1 MNLSN
6 YGPNTNVYEL
16 MTCLFPGVKFGAFH
30 EEMDPN
36 NFSETTGKC
45 SLVKTRFWI
54 EIENEFKKCS
64 SKPSDFFDFIKYLSE
79 YKASGEEIVFK
90 QCFPYIDSSN
100 SANSIFSCSILLNQL
115 APLNPLKKSDEI
127 EQLIKDCDILNG
139 KTLKGGLFLYCARI
153 LDSKFLSFFY
163 GKGQNNEKFI
173 YKLLKYYDS
182 QIAANKTQFPVS
194 SIFNE
199 SNRWGIDWEAQYV
212 YDKNNRCKYRFSWQ
226 KDKDEHWQTLY
237 YYKPSNP
244 YEYFIHE
251 CQARYTLVRIGLET
265 PFSSIKRAKDIK
277 KFKQYSEKGLSEVF
291 AKTGLLKENEGKKK
305 LELLEFYEKNYHC
318 DDYSKRDI
326 EGNILIGIE
335 LKDGAETFES
345 SFFIPKNLKETITE
359 IISSI
364 GKKAIE
370 KQTQHTTYKLNPKE
384 VTEIKKIRSK
394 LPEEAR
400 TNLSPEESEI
410 LQENK
415 PYEILKILYKPD
427 VYVYLTKDEKEY
439 IKQRYL
445 IAFSTEDVRKNTESK
460 NSFKEIEESFT
471 FMMNEFQSVATNKLN
486 EETVKALIDKFYKEF
501 FDGGEYCTKTD
512 ITSIE
517 DEKMLKD
524 RYRYYKKL
532 LRAVKSVNINTSAS
546 ELEDN
551 IFAKKYL
558 SLAKEKPE
566 HEINLYKKQI
576 RETIRDI
583 LLELQVSL
591 KFLDSPQNAEDG
603 TTLHDRISENDV
615 INREAPSSNDY
626 YEDNLGYRSQK
637 MEEFLKPLKRE
648 LSKEPTIGKEKIA
661 KYLDELRKDY
671 RNASNKTSFIET
683 LEKDILS
690 FNVNCS
696 DEELNNNYYVKTFL
710 KSEKS
715 FPKDTVFNMFREILY
730 RILERKW

>member
-1 MNLSN
+1 MKLSD

-16 MTCLFPGVKFGAFH
+16 MTWLFPGVRFGEFH
-30 EEMDPN
+30 EKMDPEH
-36 NFSETTGKC
+36 FSETTGKC

-79 YKASGEEIVFK
+79 YKASGKEIVFK

-163 GKGQNNEKFI
+163 GKGQNDEKFI

-212 YDKNNRCKYRFSWQ
+212 YGKNNRCKYRFSWQ

-251 CQARYTLVRIGLET
+251 CQTRYTLVRIGYEST
-265 PFSSIKRAKDIK
+265 SSLIKRAKDIK
-277 KFKQYSEKGLSEVF
+277 EFNHYSEKGMSEVF
-291 AKTGLLKENEGKKK
+291 AKIGLLKENEGITESKI
-305 LELLEFYEKNYHC
+305 LREFYEKNYHEEGSNPNK
-318 DDYSKRDI
+318 DLDY

-335 LKDGAETFES
+335 IKDGAKKITNA
-345 SFFIPKNLKETITE
+345 FFVPKNLKATITE
-359 IISSI
+359 IRSAI
-364 GKKAIE
+364 GKKKNE
-370 KQTQHTTYKLNPKE
+370 KQTQHTRYKIFEKENTKLHEILSSLYIYDKQIDELKNYLHIFTAHELNEINKIISNVNKISVSELKLEQEEEESLQNKNENPYKL
-384 VTEIKKIRSK
+384 
-394 LPEEAR
+394 
-400 TNLSPEESEI
+400 
-410 LQENK
+410 
-415 PYEILKILYKPD
+415 LKILRRR
-427 VYVYLTKDEKEY
+427 V
-439 IKQRYL
+439 I
-445 IAFSTEDVRKNTESK
+445 RKNLSKSDNKKITDFTNNLCLQEPYKTLEFLTSENVQIYLSEEDKKLIKKYSSYANTKTES
-460 NSFKEIEESFT
+460 
-471 FMMNEFQSVATNKLN
+471 
-486 EETVKALIDKFYKEF
+486 
-501 FDGGEYCTKTD
+501 
-512 ITSIE
+512 
-517 DEKMLKD
+517 
-524 RYRYYKKL
+524 
-532 LRAVKSVNINTSAS
+532 
-546 ELEDN
+546 
-551 IFAKKYL
+551 
-558 SLAKEKPE
+558 
-566 HEINLYKKQI
+566 
-576 RETIRDI
+576 
-583 LLELQVSL
+583 
-591 KFLDSPQNAEDG
+591 LDSPQDAKDG
-603 TTLHDRISENDV
+603 TTLHDKISEDDV
-615 INREAPSSNDY
+615 INKEVPSSKVCSD
-626 YEDNLGYRSQK
+626 DISGYKSQK
-637 MEEFLKPLKRE
+637 FKDLVKYLNSE
-648 LSKEPTIGKEKIA
+648 LSKNPDIEEKKIT
-661 KYLDELRKDY
+661 KYLNDIWKDY
-671 RNASNKTSFIET
+671 KKTTDKTSFIAT
-683 LEKDILS
+683 LEKDIVN

-730 RILERKW
+730 RMLINW